1 MINCVV
7 SRYKKNVDWAYKL
20 KNINKL
26 YIYDKETPENE
37 YNIPVNKGNEASVYL
52 KYIVDNYDNLAD
64 FTFFTHDEEFAWH
77 HSGSI
82 IDRFDEA
89 VMSNKLYYN
98 INDVAVMG
106 NIRYDRLYKEI
117 LIWYN
122 NYIEKYIPRNTLP
135 NQSWT
140 LGYRGS
146 AQFLVHKSI
155 ITKLPLEFYENL
167 YNWIITTDMPNEKS
181 GRFLEWTWHLF
192 WGIYPNL
199 SK

>member
-106 NIRYDRLYKEI
+106 NIRYDRWYKEI

-192 WGIYPNL
+192 WNIYPNL